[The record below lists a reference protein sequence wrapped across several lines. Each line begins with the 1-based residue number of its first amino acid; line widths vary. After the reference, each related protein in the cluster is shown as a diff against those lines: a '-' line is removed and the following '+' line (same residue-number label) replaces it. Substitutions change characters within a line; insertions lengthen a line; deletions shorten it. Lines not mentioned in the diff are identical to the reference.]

1 MISMRLL
8 IRHPVT
14 RKMHLNVV
22 ICLDIINIHPCQTLH
37 DVSCYLA
44 VTTFRYAAAVL
55 ELIPWLGTAGT
66 EF

>member
-1 MISMRLL
+1 MRLL

-22 ICLDIINIHPCQTLH
+22 ICLDIINIHPCQILH

-44 VTTFRYAAAVL
+44 VTS
-55 ELIPWLGTAGT
+55 IPLLGMQQQCWN
-66 EF
+66 